1 MDSENLRH
9 KVVSTGHNLS
19 QLLQLLEGLLDKQI
33 DDCRYVPYKATDVI
47 DMERADTEWLE
58 AANSTT

>member
-47 DMERADTEWLE
+47 DMERADTE
-58 AANSTT
+58 